1 MVRLGI
7 DLGGT
12 NIAVGVVNEQNE
24 IIGTAS
30 VKTMAPRPAEEI
42 ADSMREACL
51 LALGEAR
58 MTLDDVASVGVGTP
72 GAVNEEGVVEFSA
85 NLGFNDT
92 PLRDLVAERLGKPT
106 YIENDANCAALGE
119 QIDGCG
125 GGVPNFVAVTL
136 GTGVGGG
143 IILGGKIV
151 AGSNGAAG
159 EIGHMKVRE
168 NELETCGCGK
178 KGCLE
183 QYASATGVVRLA
195 KRALTAAPADET
207 PLRKLEEVSAKDVF
221 DYAKSGDEFSLAI
234 VDEVGKM
241 LGEAIAHINCV
252 VDPEVVVFG
261 GGVSK
266 AGQILLDAVE
276 KYYKPAAFHAAREVD
291 FKLAVLGND
300 AGMYGAV
307 RMILAKGSRLAPGP
321 EPLQSAIQ
329 RAVLRSS
336 SFFVR
341 SAGAHLVLTR
351 KCPPRPTVNRVFIPP
366 DQHILKKL
374 VKTN

>member
-136 GTGVGGG
+136 GPGVGGG
-143 IILGGKIV
+143 IILGGKLLTGI
-151 AGSNGAAG
+151 NGAAG
-159 EIGHMKVRE
+159 EIGHMSVE
-168 NELETCGCGK
+168 MDGIPCPCGRS
-178 KGCLE
+178 GCFE
-183 QYASATGVVRLA
+183 QYASATALVRQTREAMEQDRDKSSKLWELA
-195 KRALTAAPADET
+195 EGDLDNVNGLVLFTAAHEGDGRALMVLDKYTT
-207 PLRKLEEVSAKDVF
+207 
-221 DYAKSGDEFSLAI
+221 YLAI
-234 VDEVGKM
+234 GVAD
-241 LGEAIAHINCV
+241 LINIFQPDVLCI
-252 VDPEVVVFG
+252 G
-261 GGVSK
+261 GGISK
-266 AGQILLDAVE
+266 QGDFLIEPLARKVE
-276 KYYKPAAFHAAREVD
+276 ELRYTKHSKKQTKICAAT
-291 FKLAVLGND
+291 LGND
-300 AGMYGAV
+300 AGIIGAA
-307 RMILAKGSRLAPGP
+307 LLS
-321 EPLQSAIQ
+321 
-329 RAVLRSS
+329 
-336 SFFVR
+336 
-341 SAGAHLVLTR
+341 
-351 KCPPRPTVNRVFIPP
+351 
-366 DQHILKKL
+366 D
-374 VKTN
+374 VK

>member
-30 VKTMAPRPAEEI
+30 VKTNAPRPAEEI

-92 PLRDLVAERLGKPT
+92 PLRDLVEERLNKPT

-119 QIDGCG
+119 QVAGCG

-143 IILGGKIV
+143 IILGGKLLTGI
-151 AGSNGAAG
+151 NGAAG
-159 EIGHMKVRE
+159 EIGHMSVE
-168 NELETCGCGK
+168 MDGIPCPCGRS
-178 KGCLE
+178 GCFE
-183 QYASATGVVRLA
+183 QYASATALVRQTREAMEQDRDKSSKLWELA
-195 KRALTAAPADET
+195 EGDLDNVNGLVLFNAAHAGDGRALMVLDKFTTYLAVGVADLINIFQ
-207 PLRKLEEVSAKDVF
+207 PDV
-221 DYAKSGDEFSLAI
+221 LCI
-234 VDEVGKM
+234 
-241 LGEAIAHINCV
+241 
-252 VDPEVVVFG
+252 G
-261 GGVSK
+261 GGISK
-266 AGQILLDAVE
+266 QGDFLIEPLARKVE
-276 KYYKPAAFHAAREVD
+276 ELRYTKHSKKQTKICAAT
-291 FKLAVLGND
+291 LGND
-300 AGMYGAV
+300 AGIIGAA
-307 RMILAKGSRLAPGP
+307 LLS
-321 EPLQSAIQ
+321 
-329 RAVLRSS
+329 
-336 SFFVR
+336 
-341 SAGAHLVLTR
+341 
-351 KCPPRPTVNRVFIPP
+351 
-366 DQHILKKL
+366 D
-374 VKTN
+374 VK